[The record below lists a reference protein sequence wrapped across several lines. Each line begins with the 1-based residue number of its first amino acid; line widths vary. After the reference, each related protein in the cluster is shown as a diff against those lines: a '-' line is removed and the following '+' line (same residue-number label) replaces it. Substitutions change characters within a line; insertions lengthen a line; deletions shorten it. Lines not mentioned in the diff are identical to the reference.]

1 MSNNSRFEEIRRRNG
16 SGLNLPIPAGPIG
29 SDVGFIP
36 TTRADFERI
45 QQNPNANQQ
54 FNPYQQQLGN
64 TPAGRIGT
72 GISSSYFAPMPA
84 GGGVADGVQ
93 MPSPDYM
100 RMLTDFQAQ
109 GGSVG
114 ENATKKLAEAQ
125 AIIDANQSQVTQTMQ
140 SPAYQDLSMRYSNS
154 QGQDQDAKRQLEQYQ
169 QQFRNIMGRGNQSQ
183 PFSYVGSGYR
193 YDDYDPATNT
203 VSYNQSGIA
212 GNMDMGRVSVADLMN
227 PENVFDKRKPF
238 DPSNPID
245 PFGTYYDEDFA
256 SSFNQFQ
263 NQNLLAAGS
272 GGNQS
277 QPSGTSPITLPPTG
291 SSGPSSSTVY
301 GGAALGGLLSGDL
314 QGALQTAAGYYA
326 GQQGI
331 EGAMATGQAGFGLG
345 EQIGQRAFEQSQFK
359 PFGVTSNLANIG
371 TTAAGGVDLRLSQP
385 QQRLQNQLLGGAQAA
400 ASTIGGAYDPR
411 VGQIGAQAYGQ
422 AQQQLGQVGA
432 LDPSIAAQRGAVGGL
447 FGQTLG
453 QMGQPTG
460 FEGITQAGLG
470 GAQEQLKRASQPADI
485 NQLRGQFAGQVG
497 GMLTQTPNEQIG
509 QLGQQ
514 ALGLGSQGLAGLEAP
529 TDIESLRSQ
538 YAGLAGAAGQGL
550 LTSPEQRQADI
561 YESIR
566 ATQTPE
572 EERQRLATEERL
584 LAQGRLGL
592 SSAAYGGASPELLA
606 QETARQEAMARAG
619 LSARQQAL
627 MEQQQEVATAQS
639 LTGLATGLAGTSS
652 DIQSAAQSRAS
663 QLSQLGLSAEQI
675 ESQLQSEGL
684 SRGVTAGTTAGQ
696 LAGIASDLET
706 AGIGRGATLANV
718 GLAGAQ
724 AGRGFEQQDLANL
737 LQLQQADIG
746 AAGQQQ
752 ALQQGRLGLG
762 TGLFGL
768 GTQASQLP
776 SQLRAADIANMQQ
789 MMAAGYLPQQQA
801 LGLFGAAELPSQ
813 LAMKGQLGGTE
824 LQAQAARSGLE
835 SYMQGANMANVL
847 QQQQLQGMLSSVLG
861 QQMTPQERLINQI
874 LGGNADAGGGGLLGA
889 LGVGEGKTPDLIKSI
904 GDALGFGGSGNLG
917 SAGYNDLLTSIIGNA
932 GGGQSEETKGMLDAF
947 NALGIGGG

>member
-1 MSNNSRFEEIRRRNG
+1 MAVGIDKNGNTFAIGGVSDPIDDVGPSLSFDGLQPPQTGFATVFPNLTPEQLQRQRQIR
-16 SGLNLPIPAGPIG
+16 SSTEIPAQPGDFGYQTNEPVTPNFNPLNTFG
-29 SDVGFIP
+29 
-36 TTRADFERI
+36 FERS
-45 QQNPNANQQ
+45 A
-54 FNPYQQQLGN
+54 
-64 TPAGRIGT
+64 AG
-72 GISSSYFAPMPA
+72 FAPPMQA
-84 GGGVADGVQ
+84 GGG
-93 MPSPDYM
+93 
-100 RMLTDFQAQ
+100 
-109 GGSVG
+109 
-114 ENATKKLAEAQ
+114 
-125 AIIDANQSQVTQTMQ
+125 
-140 SPAYQDLSMRYSNS
+140 
-154 QGQDQDAKRQLEQYQ
+154 
-169 QQFRNIMGRGNQSQ
+169 GN
-183 PFSYVGSGYR
+183 V
-193 YDDYDPATNT
+193 
-203 VSYNQSGIA
+203 
-212 GNMDMGRVSVADLMN
+212 
-227 PENVFDKRKPF
+227 
-238 DPSNPID
+238 
-245 PFGTYYDEDFA
+245 
-256 SSFNQFQ
+256 
-263 NQNLLAAGS
+263 
-272 GGNQS
+272 
-277 QPSGTSPITLPPTG
+277 GTSPINLPQIG
-291 SSGPSSSTVY
+291 SSGPSSSSVY
-301 GGAALGGLLSGDL
+301 GGAALGGLLTGDL

-345 EQIGQRAFEQSQFK
+345 EQIGQRAFEQSQFR

-400 ASTIGGAYDPR
+400 ASTLGGAYDPR
-411 VGQIGAQAYGQ
+411 AGQIGAQAYGQ

-432 LDPSIAAQRGAVGGL
+432 LDPSIAAQRGAIGGL

-470 GAQEQLKRASQPADI
+470 GAQAQLGRAGQPVDI

-497 GMLTQTPNEQIG
+497 GMLAQTPSAQIG

-514 ALGLGSQGLAGLEAP
+514 ALGLGAEGLAGLEAP
-529 TDIESLRSQ
+529 SDIESLRSQ
-538 YAGLAGAAGQGL
+538 YAGLAGAAGRGL

-619 LSARQQAL
+619 LSARQQA
-627 MEQQQEVATAQS
+627 MAEQQQEIATATG
-639 LTGLATGLAGTSS
+639 LTGLASGLAGTSS
-652 DIQSAAQSRAS
+652 DLQSAAQSRAS

-684 SRGVTAGTTAGQ
+684 SRGVTAGTAAGQ

-706 AGIGRGATLANV
+706 AGIGRGATLANL

-789 MMAAGYLPQQQA
+789 LMATGYLPQQQA

-835 SYMQGANMANVL
+835 SYMQGANMANLL
-847 QQQQLQGMLSSVLG
+847 QQQQLQGMLSNVVG
-861 QQMTPQERLINQI
+861 QQMTPQERLINEI
-874 LGGNADAGGGGLLGA
+874 LGGKADAGGGGLLGA
-889 LGVGEGKTPDLIKSI
+889 LGVGEGDTPDWIKSI
-904 GDALGFGGSGNLG
+904 GDSLGFGGGNNNDINNLLSILSSRSGGGGSTSTGGLGGGGSNATGGFLTGDLFGGMSSGN
-917 SAGYNDLLTSIIGNA
+917 T
-932 GGGQSEETKGMLDAF
+932 DAF
-947 NALGIGGG
+947 NALLEQYGGG

>member
-1 MSNNSRFEEIRRRNG
+1 MSQLYGQSLTGFVPPLDLAAMNSTM
-16 SGLNLPIPAGPIG
+16 
-29 SDVGFIP
+29 
-36 TTRADFERI
+36 TTLF
-45 QQNPNANQQ
+45 P
-54 FNPYQQQLGN
+54 QQQQSGGFLSTLGGMV
-64 TPAGRIGT
+64 P
-72 GISSSYFAPMPA
+72 SLLQA
-84 GGGVADGVQ
+84 GG
-93 MPSPDYM
+93 S
-100 RMLTDFQAQ
+100 
-109 GGSVG
+109 
-114 ENATKKLAEAQ
+114 
-125 AIIDANQSQVTQTMQ
+125 
-140 SPAYQDLSMRYSNS
+140 
-154 QGQDQDAKRQLEQYQ
+154 
-169 QQFRNIMGRGNQSQ
+169 
-183 PFSYVGSGYR
+183 
-193 YDDYDPATNT
+193 
-203 VSYNQSGIA
+203 
-212 GNMDMGRVSVADLMN
+212 
-227 PENVFDKRKPF
+227 
-238 DPSNPID
+238 
-245 PFGTYYDEDFA
+245 
-256 SSFNQFQ
+256 
-263 NQNLLAAGS
+263 
-272 GGNQS
+272 
-277 QPSGTSPITLPPTG
+277 
-291 SSGPSSSTVY
+291 
-301 GGAALGGLLSGDL
+301 
-314 QGALQTAAGYYA
+314 YYA
-326 GQQGI
+326 GKEGI
-331 EGAMATGQAGFGLG
+331 KAAQQAGQMGYDLTQGL
-345 EQIGQRAFEQSQFK
+345 GQRAFEQSQFK

-371 TTAAGGVDLRLSQP
+371 TTAEGGVNLSLSQP
-385 QQRLQNQLLGGAQAA
+385 QQRLQNQLLSGAQAA
-400 ASTIGGAYDPR
+400 ASTLGGAYDPR
-411 VGQIGAQAYGQ
+411 VGQIGGAAYGQ

-460 FEGITQAGLG
+460 FEGVTQAGLG
-470 GAQEQLKRASQPADI
+470 GAQAQLGRAGQPADI

-497 GMLTQTPNEQIG
+497 GMLAQAPSAQIG

-529 TDIESLRSQ
+529 SDIESLRSQ

-619 LSARQQAL
+619 LSARQQA
-627 MEQQQEVATAQS
+627 MAEQQQEMATAQS
-639 LTGLATGLAGTSS
+639 LTGLASGLAGTSS
-652 DIQSAAQSRAS
+652 DLQSAAQSRAS

-684 SRGVTAGTTAGQ
+684 SRGVTAGSAAGQ

-768 GTQASQLP
+768 GTQAAQLP
-776 SQLRAADIANMQQ
+776 SQLQAADIANMQQ
-789 MMAAGYLPQQQA
+789 MMAAGYVPQQQA

-813 LAMKGQLGGTE
+813 LAMKGQLAGTE
-824 LQAQAARSGLE
+824 LQAEAGLSGIEAL
-835 SYMQGANMANVL
+835 MQGADLANRME
-847 QQQQLQGMLSSVLG
+847 QAQLQGMLSQAVGSAP
-861 QQMTPQERLINQI
+861 TAQEQLLNQ
-874 LGGNADAGGGGLLGA
+874 LLNPGSAPLAGSSGLLGS
-889 LGVGEGKTPDLIKSI
+889 LGGAVGLGESKTPQWIKDLGYSI
-904 GDALGFGGSGNLG
+904 GL
-917 SAGYNDLLTSIIGNA
+917 
-932 GGGQSEETKGMLDAF
+932 GGGPSGT
-947 NALGIGGG
+947 

>member
-1 MSNNSRFEEIRRRNG
+1 MAVDFDKYRFFEDLSG
-16 SGLNLPIPAGPIG
+16 SGAYTDMTYRMDNGMVPREPGLVP
-29 SDVGFIP
+29 SSGF
-36 TTRADFERI
+36 
-45 QQNPNANQQ
+45 
-54 FNPYQQQLGN
+54 LGL
-64 TPAGRIGT
+64 
-72 GISSSYFAPMPA
+72 APPLQA
-84 GGGVADGVQ
+84 GG
-93 MPSPDYM
+93 
-100 RMLTDFQAQ
+100 
-109 GGSVG
+109 
-114 ENATKKLAEAQ
+114 
-125 AIIDANQSQVTQTMQ
+125 
-140 SPAYQDLSMRYSNS
+140 
-154 QGQDQDAKRQLEQYQ
+154 
-169 QQFRNIMGRGNQSQ
+169 GNQSQ
-183 PFSYVGSGYR
+183 PFSYTGSNYS
-193 YDDYDPATNT
+193 YNDYDPVTNT
-203 VSYNQSGIA
+203 VRHNQSGIA

-227 PENVFDKRKPF
+227 NR
-238 DPSNPID
+238 
-245 PFGTYYDEDFA
+245 GFA

-263 NQNLLAAGS
+263 NQAQPAAGG
-272 GGNQS
+272 GGNQQ
-277 QPSGTSPITLPPTG
+277 QPFGTSPITLPQTG
-291 SSGPSSSTVY
+291 SSGPSSSSVY
-301 GGAALGGLLSGDL
+301 GGAALGGLLTGDL

-345 EQIGQRAFEQSQFK
+345 EQIGQRAFEQSQFR

-400 ASTIGGAYDPR
+400 ASTLGGAYDPR
-411 VGQIGAQAYGQ
+411 AGQIGGAAYGQ

-460 FEGITQAGLG
+460 FEGVTQAGLG
-470 GAQEQLKRASQPADI
+470 GAQAQLGRAGQPADI

-497 GMLTQTPNEQIG
+497 GMLAQTPSAQIG

-529 TDIESLRSQ
+529 SDIESLRSQ
-538 YAGLAGAAGQGL
+538 YAGLAGAAGRGL

-619 LSARQQAL
+619 LSARQQA
-627 MEQQQEVATAQS
+627 MAEQQQEMATATG
-639 LTGLATGLAGTSS
+639 LTGLASGLAGTSS
-652 DIQSAAQSRAS
+652 DLQSAAQSRAS

-684 SRGVTAGTTAGQ
+684 SRGVTAGTAAGQ

-835 SYMQGANMANVL
+835 SYMQGANMANLL
-847 QQQQLQGMLSSVLG
+847 QQQQLQGMLSSVVG

-889 LGVGEGKTPDLIKSI
+889 LGVGEGKTPDLIKAI

-917 SAGYNDLLTSIIGNA
+917 SAEYNDLLTSIIGNA
-932 GGGQSEETKGMLDAF
+932 SGGQSEGTKGMLDAF